1 MIPFGCVYLRLAV
14 MRYYAPIICGL
25 VGIACRRFFEHK
37 ITREGNAFRNMRK
50 NKLKPIEGLALIDVK
65 VSGNLLRV

>member
-1 MIPFGCVYLRLAV
+1 MQ
-14 MRYYAPIICGL
+14 PIICGL
-25 VGIACRRFFEHK
+25 VGTACRRFFEHK

-65 VSGNLLRV
+65 VIGDLLRV